1 VSNFDR
7 FENIRENWTPTSIP
21 NLRVDAM
28 RTILVRKDG
37 VVSMPEEVFDE
48 LLGAFQSILEGV
60 EFLLEIAEQTNSEA
74 FTEMEKILDHLREQL
89 I

>member
-1 VSNFDR
+1 
-7 FENIRENWTPTSIP
+7 
-21 NLRVDAM
+21 
-28 RTILVRKDG
+28 
-37 VVSMPEEVFDE
+37 MPEEVFDE